1 MTAAGAKLTVPP
13 RPDGLIERLRGQID
27 LRANSTIITIFGDAL
42 LPRGGNIWLG
52 GLIALADTFGI
63 SERLVRTGVY
73 RLAREG
79 WLESRIEGRRARY
92 HLTDA
97 GNEKFNEAQQ
107 RIYAAEPV
115 AWDGSWRLV
124 HLLASMPAPER
135 NAMRGEMGW
144 SGFGQISPN
153 LFAHPTRTAKDIERL
168 LERNAAFA
176 HTLTF
181 EAETAFFTDRKH
193 IRNVAREAWNL
204 DDLNLEYGRFVNV
217 FTPVLES
224 VSHNPPAPHQA
235 FGLRILMIHDYRR
248 VLLKDP
254 DLPEDLMPRDWQG
267 IAARNLCAAIYK
279 QLVGPAEIYL
289 DETLDNTPQSRA
301 ARQAILSNRFAGPGR
316 QSI

>member
-1 MTAAGAKLTVPP
+1 MTAAGRKVLIPAG
-13 RPDGLIERLRGQID
+13 PDGLIEQLRGEID

-52 GLIALADTFGI
+52 SLIALAGSFGI

-79 WLESRIEGRRARY
+79 WLESRTEGRRARY
-92 HLTDA
+92 HLTKA

-115 AWDGSWRLV
+115 EWDGSWRLI

-135 NAMRGEMGW
+135 HAIRAEMGW

-176 HTLTF
+176 HTLSF
-181 EAETAFFTDRKH
+181 EAETTFFTDRKH
-193 IRNVAREAWNL
+193 IRNVVREAWKL
-204 DDLNLEYGRFVNV
+204 DELNLEYGRFVNV

-224 VSHNPPAPHQA
+224 VSHTPPDPHRA

-254 DLPEDLMPRDWQG
+254 DLPEDLMPPDWKG

-279 QLVGPAEIYL
+279 QLIGPAEDYL
-289 DETLDNTPQSRA
+289 DATLEIMSQDKA
-301 ARQAILSNRFAGPGR
+301 AREAVLNKRFAGPER
-316 QSI
+316 HTI

>member
-1 MTAAGAKLTVPP
+1 MTAIGAKSTSPAS
-13 RPDGLIERLRGQID
+13 PDNLIEHLRDQID

-42 LPRGGNIWLG
+42 LPRGGKIWLG
-52 GLIALADTFGI
+52 SLIALAGSFGI

-79 WLESRIEGRRARY
+79 WLESRSQGRRARY

-115 AWDGSWRLV
+115 EWDGSWRLI

-135 NAMRGEMGW
+135 QAIRSEMGW

-181 EAETAFFTDRKH
+181 EAETALFTDRNH
-193 IRNVAREAWNL
+193 IRNVVRETWML

-217 FTPVLES
+217 FTPILES
-224 VSHNPPAPHQA
+224 VSRKPPDPRQA
-235 FGLRILMIHDYRR
+235 FELRILMIHDYRR

-254 DLPEDLMPRDWQG
+254 DLPDDLMPRDWKG
-267 IAARNLCAAIYK
+267 ITARNLCAAIYR
-279 QLVGPAEIYL
+279 QLVGQAETYL
-289 DETLDNTPQSRA
+289 DETLDDTALGKA
-301 ARQAILSNRFAGPGR
+301 ARQAVLSNRFAGPGKHT
-316 QSI
+316 I

>member
-1 MTAAGAKLTVPP
+1 MTAGGTKSAISGKLDSLV
-13 RPDGLIERLRGQID
+13 DRLRDQID
-27 LRANSTIITIFGDAL
+27 LRANATIITIFGDAL

-52 GLIALADTFGI
+52 SLIGLAGSFGI

-79 WLESRIEGRRARY
+79 WLESRSQGRRARY
-92 HLTDA
+92 YLTEA

-107 RIYAAEPV
+107 RIYATEPV
-115 AWDGSWRLV
+115 AWDGTWRLI

-135 NAMRGEMGW
+135 QDIRAEMVW

-168 LERNAAFA
+168 LERNDALDD
-176 HTLTF
+176 TLTF
-181 EAETAFFTDRKH
+181 ESETAYFTDRKH

-204 DDLNLEYGRFVNV
+204 DDLNVEYTRFINV
-217 FTPVLES
+217 FTPVLDS
-224 VSHNPPAPHQA
+224 VLHTPPDPLNA

-254 DLPEDLMPRDWQG
+254 DLPEDLMPHDWKG

-279 QLVGPAEIYL
+279 QLVGPAEAYL
-289 DETLDNTPQSRA
+289 DKTLDDTPHGKA
-301 ARQAILSNRFAGPGR
+301 AREAILSNRFAGPGKHTK
-316 QSI
+316 

>member
-1 MTAAGAKLTVPP
+1 MTGVGAKSTNPAC
-13 RPDGLIERLRGQID
+13 PDNLIERLRGQID
-27 LRANSTIITIFGDAL
+27 LHANSTIITIFGDAL

-52 GLIALADTFGI
+52 SLIALAGSFGI

-79 WLESRIEGRRARY
+79 WLESRSQGRRARY

-115 AWDGSWRLV
+115 EWDGSWWLI
-124 HLLASMPAPER
+124 HLLASMPASER
-135 NAMRGEMGW
+135 QAIRSEMGW
-144 SGFGQISPN
+144 SGFGQISPS

-181 EAETAFFTDRKH
+181 EAETAFFTDRNH
-193 IRNVAREAWNL
+193 IRNVVREAWML
-204 DDLNLEYGRFVNV
+204 DDLNLEYGRFVKV
-217 FTPVLES
+217 FMPILES
-224 VSHNPPAPHQA
+224 ISHTPPDPRQA
-235 FGLRILMIHDYRR
+235 FEMRILMIHDYRR

-254 DLPEDLMPRDWQG
+254 DLPDDLMPRDWKG

-279 QLVGPAEIYL
+279 QLVELAETYL
-289 DETLDNTPQSRA
+289 DETLDDTSHSKP
-301 ARQAILSNRFAGPGR
+301 ARQAVLNNRFAGPGKH
-316 QSI
+316 SL